1 MNSMR
6 RSLSQKD
13 YEESNFSIRYTA
25 FKISLEKYIN
35 AGKEKLRKMEDRGW
49 NRSQLHMKD
58 YIAFSHVIDCYI
70 DLYNREPK
78 NDSELDD
85 IVWLFNDGRLRTK
98 AEMDAKQKEIERR
111 EYKEKE
117 LNEGL
122 CTKSDFSDIRRKMVR
137 CLRVALALILSLGVW
152 KLGFSIIDGI
162 LMWPF
167 LLTLPVTWLV
177 SYLLTRPITI
187 AGDESD

>member
-78 NDSELDD
+78 NDSVQKVIFRISEGKWFAVSELP
-85 IVWLFNDGRLRTK
+85 LHSF
-98 AEMDAKQKEIERR
+98 
-111 EYKEKE
+111 
-117 LNEGL
+117 
-122 CTKSDFSDIRRKMVR
+122 FH
-137 CLRVALALILSLGVW
+137 LGVE
-152 KLGFSIIDGI
+152 
-162 LMWPF
+162 
-167 LLTLPVTWLV
+167 
-177 SYLLTRPITI
+177 TRIFNY
-187 AGDESD
+187 